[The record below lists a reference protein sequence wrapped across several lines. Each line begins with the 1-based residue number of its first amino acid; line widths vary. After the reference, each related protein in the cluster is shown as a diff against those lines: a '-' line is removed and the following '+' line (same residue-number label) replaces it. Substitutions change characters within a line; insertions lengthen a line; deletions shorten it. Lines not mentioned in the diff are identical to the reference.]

1 MLLSIKSAV
10 NPAMR
15 QTAVTTILVSLS
27 VNSFCDKD
35 RSWHIAEDA
44 TKSWLSAV
52 DIIAD
57 KTEAKTMPAKTG
69 GNRSFPNKIKIC
81 SF

>member
-15 QTAVTTILVSLS
+15 QTAVTTILVSFN

-35 RSWHIAEDA
+35 RSWHMAEDA
-44 TKSWLSAV
+44 TKS
-52 DIIAD
+52 
-57 KTEAKTMPAKTG
+57 
-69 GNRSFPNKIKIC
+69 
-81 SF
+81 